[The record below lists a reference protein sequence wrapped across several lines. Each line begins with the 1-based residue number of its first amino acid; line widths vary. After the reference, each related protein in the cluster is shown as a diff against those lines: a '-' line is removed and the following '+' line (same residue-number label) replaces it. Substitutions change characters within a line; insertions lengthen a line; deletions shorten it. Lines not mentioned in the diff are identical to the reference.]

1 MNKLTK
7 IGASA
12 LCGSLAVIS
21 SANAGELS
29 VAGGATMTYSSLEG
43 TVNGN
48 PLGMST
54 GMTFSGSGELD
65 NGTTFAL
72 TMTQTDKS
80 AWSGGSI
87 VMTTPNMGA
96 INFNH
101 GAAGIGVDRY
111 DDAMP
116 TAWEETT
123 GTALGTGLD
132 YVSGVTGSNALEWT
146 LPGSFTPEGM
156 AVHVTYN
163 PRADGSTASDKAVGG
178 GGTEGQGT
186 GMGLTMSHTGLLD
199 GLTAFAGV
207 SEIERDTDG
216 AEVTGDKSEYVLG
229 ATYAIGGV
237 TLGYQ
242 ISHENTNLST
252 GTQFYD
258 NSAYGISF
266 AVNDDLS
273 VSFGEHKSER
283 GNAGAAIDNVEVK
296 AKSAQIAYSMGGA
309 SIKIAQSSVDNQNY
323 VTGSA
328 NDRDGTTVAL
338 SLAF

>member
-12 LCGSLAVIS
+12 LCGSLAVVS
-21 SANAGELS
+21 AANAGELS
-29 VAGGATMTYSSLEG
+29 VAGGATMTYASLEG

-65 NGTTFAL
+65 GGTTFAL
-72 TMTQTDKS
+72 TMTQTDKT
-80 AWSGGSI
+80 AWSGGSL
-87 VMTTPNMGA
+87 VMTTPSMGA
-96 INFNH
+96 FNFNH

-132 YVSGVTGSNALEWT
+132 YVSGVTGSNAIEWT
-146 LPGSFTPEGM
+146 LPSSFVPEGM
-156 AVHVTYN
+156 AAHITYN
-163 PRADGSTASDKAVGG
+163 PRVNGGLASDKAVGG
-178 GGTEGQGT
+178 SASEGVGA
-186 GMGLTMSHTGLLD
+186 GMGITVSHTGLMD
-199 GLTAFAGV
+199 GLTAFGGIT
-207 SEIERDTDG
+207 EIEQESTT
-216 AEVTGDKSEYVLG
+216 AMTGDKTEYVLG

-242 ISHENTNLST
+242 VSHENPNNST
-252 GTQFYD
+252 GTQYYD
-258 NSAYGISF
+258 NAAYGISF

-273 VSFGEHKSER
+273 ISYGEHKSQR
-283 GNAGAAIDNVEVK
+283 GVAGATVAEIEVK

-309 SIKIAQSSVDNQNY
+309 SLKIAQSSVTNQAY
-323 VTGSA
+323 ASGSA

>member
-43 TVNGN
+43 TANGN
-48 PLGMST
+48 PLGLST

-72 TMTQTDKS
+72 TMTQTDKAS
-80 AWSGGSI
+80 WSGGSL

-101 GAAGIGVDRY
+101 GAAGIGVDRF

-132 YVSGVTGSNALEWT
+132 YVSGVTGSNALEWAVPT
-146 LPGSFTPEGM
+146 SMTPEGM
-156 AVHVTYN
+156 NLYLTYN
-163 PRADGSTASDKAVGG
+163 PRANGGLASDKGVGG
-178 GGTEGQGT
+178 TASEGVGS
-186 GMGLTMSHTGLLD
+186 GMGATVSHTGLVD
-199 GLTAFAGV
+199 GLTAFVGV
-207 SEIERDTDG
+207 SEIEQETDG
-216 AEVTGDKSEYVLG
+216 GMSGDKSEYVLG

-242 ISHENTNLST
+242 VSNENFNNNS
-252 GTQFYD
+252 GTQYYD
-258 NSAYGISF
+258 NAAYGISF

-273 VSFGEHKSER
+273 ISYGEHKSER
-283 GNAGAAIDNVEVK
+283 GTAGATVEPIEVK

-309 SIKIAQSSVDNQNY
+309 SLKIAQSSVTNQAY
-323 VTGSA
+323 ASGSA